1 MMVDVFYEIAYRNES
16 SFLFFYYI
24 YSMLDLEFL
33 WFIKLNKS
41 LLSLM
46 FRLPIFSQLRIVT
59 ALKISLYL
67 GLRV

>member
-24 YSMLDLEFL
+24 YSMLDLE
-33 WFIKLNKS
+33 FIKLNKS